1 MITIDDIKNVCKSLN
16 KDLDESD
23 MNEVLKRYNKIEEYD
38 NWLIMVE
45 DIIYEVISEKNKI
58 IKS

>member
-16 KDLDESD
+16 MDLTESD

-38 NWLIMVE
+38 NWSIMVE
-45 DIIYEVISEKNKI
+45 DIIYEVISENIWKFEK
-58 IKS
+58 